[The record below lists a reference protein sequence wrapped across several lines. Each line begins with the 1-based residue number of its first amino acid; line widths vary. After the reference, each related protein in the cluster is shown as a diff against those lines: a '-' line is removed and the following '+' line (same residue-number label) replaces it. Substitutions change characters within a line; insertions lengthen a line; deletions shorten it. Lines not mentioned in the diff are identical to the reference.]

1 MSKHSE
7 TQIIESKIIS
17 SVNFG
22 DHVQVT
28 CTLCFMVQFGSIPIR
43 IRVAKKGAR
52 SAIVQL
58 VDVFARLAELSLIV
72 WRYGMLNL
80 ASATSGSQVAFA
92 SSNDDKR
99 PPESIIDG

>member
-58 VDVFARLAELSLIV
+58 VDVFARLAQLDCV
-72 WRYGMLNL
+72 AVRY
-80 ASATSGSQVAFA
+80 AE
-92 SSNDDKR
+92 
-99 PPESIIDG
+99 PC